1 MNSYVK
7 QKQHINKTTEVE
19 RYGFSDVIDRWER
32 TWGWR
37 TSLSQ
42 VLLGAET
49 HQVEISLTNTLV
61 TTSILPFHFLE
72 EKKKKKDSTIFQ
84 VSDLMAARK
93 AAKEGCFSAMRRCR
107 APSSYPQLSVSGDR
121 RGQQESQSKQDLRVW
136 QHMLPASGC
145 LEKPTSNYVPKNH
158 IIKSHPT

>member
-1 MNSYVK
+1 M
-7 QKQHINKTTEVE
+7 
-19 RYGFSDVIDRWER
+19 
-32 TWGWR
+32 
-37 TSLSQ
+37 
-42 VLLGAET
+42 LLGAET
-49 HQVEISLTNTLV
+49 HHVEISLTNTLV

-121 RGQQESQSKQDLRVW
+121 RGQ
-136 QHMLPASGC
+136 
-145 LEKPTSNYVPKNH
+145 
-158 IIKSHPT
+158 